1 MSKRRAVITGIGTV
15 TGLGNTTEDTFSRL
29 ITGESG
35 VASITKFDTT
45 GFGTT
50 IASEVKDLDPATR
63 INPRDVR
70 RMDPF
75 AQYAVY
81 CSYEALQDSG
91 LQLEQED
98 RGRIACIMGT
108 GIGGITEIEAQKEKI
123 LRKGPRFVSPMLVP
137 KMMFNSLTG
146 YVALTHGLMGPNYAT
161 GSACASATHAIGVAL
176 RTIQYGDSDIAFTG
190 GAEAAV
196 TSLGIG
202 GFSSMKALSSRND
215 DPTKASRPFDK
226 DRDGFVLGEGGS
238 VLILE
243 EREHALARGAE
254 IYAEVVGFGATDD
267 AFHLTAP
274 DESGQGPS
282 SCMRMAIR
290 DAGLEPAQIQYVNAH
305 GTSTPLND
313 KTETKAL
320 KLTFGDHAQKL
331 QISSTKSMIGHL
343 LGASGAVECA
353 MTAVSL
359 KKGILHPTINQ
370 DNPDPNCD
378 LDYIPNEAREAQV
391 QYAISNSFGFGGTNA
406 CLALARH
413 D

>member
-15 TGLGNTTEDTFSRL
+15 SGLGNSTEDTFSRL
-29 ITGESG
+29 IRGESG
-35 VASITKFDTT
+35 AGQITKIDTT
-45 GFGTT
+45 GFSTT
-50 IASEVKDLDPATR
+50 IACEVKDFDPTSR

-81 CSYEALQDSG
+81 CSIEALQDAG
-91 LQLEQED
+91 LDLGKED
-98 RGRIACIMGT
+98 PNRIACIMGT
-108 GIGGITEIEAQKEKI
+108 GIGGITEIEAQKTKI
-123 LRKGPRFVSPMLVP
+123 LEKGPRFCSPMLVP

-146 YVALTHGLMGPNYAT
+146 YVALTHGIKGPNYAT

-176 RTIQYGDSDIAFTG
+176 RTIQYGDSDVVFTG
-190 GAEAAV
+190 GSEAAV
-196 TSLGIG
+196 SSLGIC
-202 GFSSMKALSSRND
+202 GFSSMKALSARND
-215 DPTKASRPFDK
+215 DPSKASRPFDK
-226 DRDGFVLGEGGS
+226 NRDGFVLGEGCS

-243 EREHALARGAE
+243 ERERALARGAE
-254 IYAEVVGFGATDD
+254 IYAEVIGFGATDD
-267 AFHLTAP
+267 AYHLTAP
-274 DESGQGPS
+274 DPSGQGPS
-282 SCMRMAIR
+282 NCMLAAIG
-290 DAGLEPAQIQYVNAH
+290 DAQLNPDQIDYVNAH

-320 KLTFGDHAQKL
+320 KLTFGDHASKL
-331 QISSTKSMIGHL
+331 AISSTKSMIGHL

-370 DNPDPNCD
+370 ETPDPDCD
-378 LDYIPNEAREAQV
+378 LDYIPNVAREANV
-391 QYAISNSFGFGGTNA
+391 RYAISNSFGFGGTNA
-406 CLALARH
+406 CLAFARH

>member
-15 TGLGNTTEDTFSRL
+15 SGLGNTTEDTFSRL
-29 ITGESG
+29 IRGESG
-35 VASITKFDTT
+35 VAPVTKVDTT
-45 GFGTT
+45 GYTTT
-50 IASEVKDLDPATR
+50 IASEVKDFDPASK

-81 CSYEALQDSG
+81 CSFEALEDSG
-91 LQLEQED
+91 LMLDKED
-98 RGRIACIMGT
+98 PHRIACIMGT
-108 GIGGITEIEAQKEKI
+108 GIGGITEIEIQKEKI
-123 LRKGPRFVSPMLVP
+123 LKKGPRFVSPMLVP

-146 YVALTHGLMGPNYAT
+146 YVALTHGLKGPNYAT

-176 RTIQYGDSDIAFTG
+176 RTIQYGDSDIVFTG
-190 GAEAAV
+190 GSEAAV
-196 TSLGIG
+196 ASLGLS
-202 GFSSMKALSSRND
+202 GFSSMKALSTRNE
-215 DPTKASRPFDK
+215 DPTQASRPFDK
-226 DRDGFVLGEGGS
+226 GRDGFVLGEGCS
-238 VLILE
+238 VLVLE
-243 EREHALARGAE
+243 ERERAIARGAE

-282 SCMRMAIR
+282 NCMMMAIR
-290 DAGLEPAQIQYVNAH
+290 DAGLNPDQIGYVNAH

-313 KTETKAL
+313 KTETKAI
-320 KLTFGDHAQKL
+320 KLTFGDHAYKL
-331 QISSTKSMIGHL
+331 AISSTKSMIGHL
-343 LGASGAVECA
+343 LGGSGAVECA
-353 MTAVSL
+353 MSAMSL

-370 DNPDPNCD
+370 ETPDPDCD
-378 LDYIPNEAREAQV
+378 LDYIPNEAREASV

-406 CLALARH
+406 CLALASH

>member
-15 TGLGNTTEDTFSRL
+15 SGLGNTTEDTFSRL
-29 ITGESG
+29 IRGESG
-35 VASITKFDTT
+35 VAQITKIDTT
-45 GFGTT
+45 GFTTT
-50 IASEVKDLDPATR
+50 IAAEVKNFEPSPK

-81 CSYEALQDSG
+81 CSIEALADSG
-91 LQLEQED
+91 LDLDKED
-98 RGRIACIMGT
+98 PGRIACIMGT
-108 GIGGITEIEAQKEKI
+108 GIGGITEIEVQKEKI
-123 LRKGPRFVSPMLVP
+123 LTKGPRFVSPMLVP

-146 YVALTHGLMGPNYAT
+146 YVALTHGIKGPNYAT

-176 RTIQYGDSDIAFTG
+176 RTIQYGDSDVVFTG

-196 TSLGIG
+196 ASLGIC
-202 GFSSMKALSSRND
+202 GFSSMKALSTRND
-215 DPTKASRPFDK
+215 DPTRASRPFDK
-226 DRDGFVLGEGGS
+226 DRDGFVLGEGCS

-243 EREHALARGAE
+243 ERERAIARGAD

-274 DESGQGPS
+274 DPSGQGPS
-282 SCMRMAIR
+282 NCMIMAMR
-290 DAGLEPAQIQYVNAH
+290 DAGINPDQIDYVNAH

-313 KTETKAL
+313 KTESKAL
-320 KLTFGDHAQKL
+320 KLTFGDHAHKL
-331 QISSTKSMIGHL
+331 AISSTKSMIGHL

-359 KKGILHPTINQ
+359 KRGILHPTINQ
-370 DNPDPNCD
+370 ETPDPDCN
-378 LDYIPNEAREAQV
+378 LDYVPNDAREASV
-391 QYAISNSFGFGGTNA
+391 RYAISNSFGFGGTNA